1 MVSYLDLSFGS
12 RNTCVTSP
20 NEMKSGTTTPLVTL
34 QPTNDEE
41 EAAAPIEEEEAAP
54 FGSDVWSKNFL

>member
-1 MVSYLDLSFGS
+1 
-12 RNTCVTSP
+12 
-20 NEMKSGTTTPLVTL
+20 MKSGTTTPLVTL

>member
-1 MVSYLDLSFGS
+1 
-12 RNTCVTSP
+12 
-20 NEMKSGTTTPLVTL
+20 MKSGTTTPLVTL
-34 QPTNDEE
+34 QPTEYDEE